1 MTGHAR
7 IPLIAIVIAC
17 ACAPAVKPETA
28 PKSAADSATGSAS
41 TAKDR
46 TEKTSP
52 SSKAT
57 PSNKGTTSSAK
68 GNVATK
74 PKTSATEKNS
84 STTAKASTEKSSPS
98 AKATSGEKSTASAKA
113 SSTEK
118 SSSNTEKSSVSE
130 KAPAADKPAAAAKPL
145 TLEKVAPTEKD
156 DAKET
161 PERSNRLA
169 AAMALESA
177 GVVEADIVSVDRPAL
192 SVPVEA
198 SWDIEV
204 KDYLSHDRVEFYVR
218 RFTGSSRNTIV
229 TWMQRG
235 RRYEPMIRKT
245 FREHGVPEDMY
256 YLALVESGYNP
267 HAYSRAAAV
276 GMWQFMT
283 ATARGVGLRVDWWV
297 DERRDPMKST
307 KAAARFLY
315 SLNEQFGSYYLAA
328 AAYNGGPARISRGL
342 TRYAGSVDDSEG
354 DDQFFALA
362 ETRALRRETSNYV
375 PQLIAAAAIGK
386 EAWKYGIRLENVPP
400 YAYDSVLVPPRTAV
414 AALTY
419 VTGAHLDSLRDHN
432 PHLLRGATP
441 PDVDTWVRV
450 PRGHASATFATDF
463 MVLPDSV
470 RTAWTPVKVKKATT
484 LNAMAKA
491 NGITA
496 AQLRWYNPKFKGTKV
511 GVGATI
517 NVPTKLAIRGAFA
530 VADPSVERYGSTKNG
545 VHIVRKGESLS
556 HIAARNGTTVTR
568 LMAINGLRKNV
579 IFPGQA
585 IRVRASATKR
595 KS

>member
-1 MTGHAR
+1 MTGRAR
-7 IPLIAIVIAC
+7 IPLIAIVIAS

-28 PKSAADSATGSAS
+28 PKSVADTATAAK
-41 TAKDR
+41 AK
-46 TEKTSP
+46 P
-52 SSKAT
+52 SSSTKTA
-57 PSNKGTTSSAK
+57 PSKNSTLSK
-68 GNVATK
+68 GNSSTK
-74 PKTSATEKNS
+74 PKTSTSEKP
-84 STTAKASTEKSSPS
+84 STTAKAPSTEKSSASAKSSNSERASSS
-98 AKATSGEKSTASAKA
+98 AKA
-113 SSTEK
+113 
-118 SSSNTEKSSVSE
+118 
-130 KAPAADKPAAAAKPL
+130 APTDKPVAIEKPL

-156 DAKET
+156 DPKAS

-177 GVVEADIVSVDRPAL
+177 GVVEADIVTVDRPAL
-192 SVPVEA
+192 AVPVEA

-204 KDYLSHDRVEFYVR
+204 REYLSHDRVEYYVR
-218 RFTGSSRNTIV
+218 RFTGPSRSTIV

-256 YLALVESGYNP
+256 YLGLVESGYNP

-307 KAAARFLY
+307 KAAARFLS
-315 SLNEQFGSYYLAA
+315 SLHEQFGSYYLAA

-342 TRYAGSVDDSEG
+342 TRYAGRVDDSEG

-375 PQLIAAAAIGK
+375 PQLIAAAAIEK

-414 AALTY
+414 AALTF

-441 PDVDTWVRV
+441 PDGETWVRV

-463 MVLPDSV
+463 MMLPDSV

-484 LNAMAKA
+484 ITALAKA
-491 NGITA
+491 HGMTST
-496 AQLRWYNPKFKGTKV
+496 QLRWYNPKFKGTKL
-511 GVGATI
+511 GVGTTI
-517 NVPTKLAIRGAFA
+517 NVPTKLAISGAFA
-530 VADPSVERYGSTKNG
+530 VGDPTVERYGATVNG
-545 VHIVRKGESLS
+545 VHIVRRGETLS
-556 HIAARNGTTVTR
+556 HIAARNGTTVSR

-585 IRVRASATKR
+585 IRVRSSATK
-595 KS
+595 KSS

>member
-1 MTGHAR
+1 M
-7 IPLIAIVIAC
+7 
-17 ACAPAVKPETA
+17 
-28 PKSAADSATGSAS
+28 
-41 TAKDR
+41 
-46 TEKTSP
+46 
-52 SSKAT
+52 
-57 PSNKGTTSSAK
+57 
-68 GNVATK
+68 
-74 PKTSATEKNS
+74 
-84 STTAKASTEKSSPS
+84 
-98 AKATSGEKSTASAKA
+98 
-113 SSTEK
+113 
-118 SSSNTEKSSVSE
+118 
-130 KAPAADKPAAAAKPL
+130 
-145 TLEKVAPTEKD
+145 APTEKD
-156 DAKET
+156 DTKDA
-161 PERSNRLA
+161 PERSGRLA

-177 GVVEADIVSVDRPAL
+177 GVVEPDIVAVDRPAL
-192 SVPVEA
+192 AVPVEA

-204 KDYLSHDRVEFYVR
+204 REYLSHDRVEYYVR
-218 RFTGSSRNTIV
+218 RFTGPSRGTIV
-229 TWMQRG
+229 SWMQRG

-256 YLALVESGYNP
+256 YLGLVESGYNP

-307 KAAARFLY
+307 KAAARFLS
-315 SLNEQFGSYYLAA
+315 SLHEQFGSYYLAA

-342 TRYAGSVDDSEG
+342 TRYAGRVDDSEG

-375 PQLIAAAAIGK
+375 PQLIAAAAIEK
-386 EAWKYGIRLENVPP
+386 EAWKYGIRLENVAP

-441 PDVDTWVRV
+441 PEGETWVRV
-450 PRGHASATFATDF
+450 PRGHAPATFAADL

-484 LNAMAKA
+484 ITAMAKA
-491 NGITA
+491 HGITST
-496 AQLRWYNPKFKGTKV
+496 QLRWYNPKFKGTKI
-511 GVGATI
+511 GVGMTI
-517 NVPTKLAIRGAFA
+517 NVPTKLAVSGAFS
-530 VADPSVERYGSTKNG
+530 VADPSVERYGAAVNG

-556 HIAARNGTTVTR
+556 HIAARNHTTVSR
-568 LMAINGLRKNV
+568 LMAINGLKKNV

-595 KS
+595 SS

>member
-1 MTGHAR
+1 LA
-7 IPLIAIVIAC
+7 
-17 ACAPAVKPETA
+17 
-28 PKSAADSATGSAS
+28 
-41 TAKDR
+41 
-46 TEKTSP
+46 
-52 SSKAT
+52 
-57 PSNKGTTSSAK
+57 
-68 GNVATK
+68 
-74 PKTSATEKNS
+74 
-84 STTAKASTEKSSPS
+84 
-98 AKATSGEKSTASAKA
+98 
-113 SSTEK
+113 
-118 SSSNTEKSSVSE
+118 
-130 KAPAADKPAAAAKPL
+130 
-145 TLEKVAPTEKD
+145 LEKVAPAEKD
-156 DAKET
+156 DTKERGD
-161 PERSNRLA
+161 RSNRLA

-177 GVVEADIVSVDRPAL
+177 GVVEPDIVTVDRPAL
-192 SVPVEA
+192 AVPVEA

-204 KDYLSHDRVEFYVR
+204 RDYLSHDRVEYYVR
-218 RFTGSSRNTIV
+218 RFTGPSRSTIV

-307 KAAARFLY
+307 RAAARFLS

-342 TRYAGSVDDSEG
+342 TRYAGRVDDSEG

-375 PQLIAAAAIGK
+375 PQLIAAAAIEK
-386 EAWKYGIRLENVPP
+386 EAWKYGIRLEPVAP
-400 YAYDSVLVPPRTAV
+400 YAYDSILVPARTSVAV
-414 AALTY
+414 LTL

-432 PHLLRGATP
+432 PHLLRGTTP
-441 PDVDTWVRV
+441 PDGETWVRV
-450 PRGHASATFATDF
+450 PKGYATEFVATKLAG
-463 MVLPDSV
+463 LPDSV
-470 RTAWTPVKVKKATT
+470 RAAWTPVKVKKATT
-484 LNAMAKA
+484 LAAMAKA
-491 NGITA
+491 HGMTST
-496 AQLRWYNPKFKGTKV
+496 QLRWYNPSLRGTRI
-511 GVGATI
+511 GVGTTI
-517 NVPTKLAIRGAFA
+517 NVPTKLAISGAFA
-530 VADPSVERYGSTKNG
+530 VADPSLERYGATVNG

-556 HIAARNGTTVTR
+556 HIAARNNTTVSR
-568 LMAINGLRKNV
+568 LMAINGLKKNV

-585 IRVRASATKR
+585 IRVRSSPAKR

>member
-1 MTGHAR
+1 
-7 IPLIAIVIAC
+7 
-17 ACAPAVKPETA
+17 
-28 PKSAADSATGSAS
+28 
-41 TAKDR
+41 
-46 TEKTSP
+46 
-52 SSKAT
+52 
-57 PSNKGTTSSAK
+57 
-68 GNVATK
+68 
-74 PKTSATEKNS
+74 
-84 STTAKASTEKSSPS
+84 
-98 AKATSGEKSTASAKA
+98 
-113 SSTEK
+113 
-118 SSSNTEKSSVSE
+118 
-130 KAPAADKPAAAAKPL
+130 
-145 TLEKVAPTEKD
+145 
-156 DAKET
+156 
-161 PERSNRLA
+161 
-169 AAMALESA
+169 MALESA
-177 GVVEADIVSVDRPAL
+177 GVVEADIVTVDRPAL

-204 KDYLSHDRVEFYVR
+204 KEYLSHDRVEFYVR
-218 RFTGSSRNTIV
+218 HFTGRGRPTIV
-229 TWMQRG
+229 SWMQRG

-307 KAAARFLY
+307 KAAAKFLS

-342 TRYAGSVDDSEG
+342 TRYAGRVDDSEG

-362 ETRALRRETSNYV
+362 ETKALRRETSNYV

-386 EAWKYGIRLENVPP
+386 EAWKYGIRLENVSP

-414 AALTY
+414 AALT
-419 VTGAHLDSLRDHN
+419 VISGIHLDSLRDHN

-441 PDVDTWVRV
+441 PDAETWVRV
-450 PRGHASATFATDF
+450 PRGSASETLKANF
-463 MVLPDSV
+463 MALPDSV
-470 RTAWTPVKVKKATT
+470 RTAWTPVKVKKAST
-484 LNAMAKA
+484 LVGLAKA
-491 NGITA
+491 HGITA
-496 AQLRWYNPKFKGTKV
+496 TQLRWYNPKFKGTKLSA
-511 GVGATI
+511 GTTI
-517 NVPTKLAIRGAFA
+517 NVPTKLAISGAFS
-530 VADPSVERYGSTKNG
+530 VADPSVERYGKAVNG

-568 LMAINGLRKNV
+568 LMAINGLKKNV

-585 IRVRASATKR
+585 IRVRTSAAKKAS
-595 KS
+595 